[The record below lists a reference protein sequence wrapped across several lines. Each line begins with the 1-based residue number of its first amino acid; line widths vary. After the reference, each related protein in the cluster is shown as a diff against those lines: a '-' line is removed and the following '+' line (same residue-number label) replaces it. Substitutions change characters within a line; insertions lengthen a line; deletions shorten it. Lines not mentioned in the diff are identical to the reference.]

1 MRDNRKEEKLS
12 FRPQTVQTVLPYS
25 KTQNK
30 RKKGVISL
38 KFYVSEE
45 GSDKR
50 CFSRVPL
57 DDICKN
63 CCYVC

>member
-12 FRPQTVQTVLPYS
+12 FRLYYRTL
-25 KTQNK
+25 KLEIKERCNF
-30 RKKGVISL
+30 L